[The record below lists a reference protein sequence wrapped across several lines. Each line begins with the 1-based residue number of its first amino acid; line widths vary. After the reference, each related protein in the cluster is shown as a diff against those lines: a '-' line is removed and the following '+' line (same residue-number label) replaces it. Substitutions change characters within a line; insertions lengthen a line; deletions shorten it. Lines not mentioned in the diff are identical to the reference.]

1 MEATTKAAASRRLRD
16 RLPRFRG
23 GVRETRRA
31 RGNRKRYGDVIVFL
45 FLTMIG
51 LFSAL
56 PLVMAVGMF
65 LKPLNELFYYPP
77 TILPSHPT
85 LDNFV
90 MLFSLMKTT
99 WVPFARYAF
108 NTLFITLAATIGHI
122 LLASLAAYP
131 LAKVDFIGRKTINAM
146 VMFSL
151 MFVASINDIANYLT
165 ISWLGWLDTYLAA
178 IIPSMGA
185 SLGLFIMINYM
196 RTIPDS
202 LIEASRIDGC
212 SEFGTYR
219 RIIMPMA
226 KPAYLTV
233 LILMFQQL
241 WNQNNADY
249 VYNENLKTLP
259 YALTQ
264 ITTGGLIRTGAAQAV
279 GVLMLI
285 VPAAVFIVNQ
295 TKIIDTMATSGIKE

>member
-1 MEATTKAAASRRLRD
+1 MAKETQAVLLPGEKPKIKFRYSRI
-16 RLPRFRG
+16 
-23 GVRETRRA
+23 RRA
-31 RGNRKRYGDVIVFL
+31 KGNRKRYGDFIVFAL
-45 FLTMIG
+45 LAVIG
-51 LFSAL
+51 TFSAL
-56 PLVMAVGMF
+56 PLIMSVGMS

-99 WVPFARYAF
+99 WVPFERYAF
-108 NTLFITLAATIGHI
+108 NTLFITLTTTFGHI
-122 LLASLAAYP
+122 ILASLAAYP
-131 LAKVDFIGRKTINAM
+131 LAKINFIGRKTLNAM
-146 VMFSL
+146 ITFSL
-151 MFVASINDIANYLT
+151 MFVASVNDIANYLT

-202 LIEASRIDGC
+202 LIEAARIDGC
-212 SEFGTYR
+212 SELTTYW

-241 WNQNNADY
+241 WNQNNAAY
-249 VYNENLKTLP
+249 VYQENLKTLP
-259 YALTQ
+259 YALSQ
-264 ITTGGLIRTGAAQAV
+264 ITTGGLIRQGAAQAV
-279 GVLMLI
+279 GVLMLL
-285 VPAAVFIVNQ
+285 VPATVFIINQ

>member
-1 MEATTKAAASRRLRD
+1 MAKQMAVSTPLTENPPKVKFRRSSRI
-16 RLPRFRG
+16 
-23 GVRETRRA
+23 RRA
-31 RGNRKRYGDVIVFL
+31 KGNRKRYGDVIVFV
-45 FLTMIG
+45 FLALIG
-51 LFSAL
+51 AFSAL
-56 PLVMAVGMF
+56 PLIMSVGMS

-85 LDNFV
+85 LDNFT

-99 WVPFARYAF
+99 WVPFERYAF
-108 NTLFITLAATIGHI
+108 NTLFITLTTTFGHI
-122 LLASLAAYP
+122 ILASLAAYP
-131 LAKVDFIGRKTINAM
+131 LAKVKFIGRKTINTM
-146 VMFSL
+146 ITFSL
-151 MFVASINDIANYLT
+151 MFVASVNDIANYLT

-202 LIEASRIDGC
+202 LIEAARIDGC
-212 SEFGTYR
+212 SELTTYW
-219 RIIMPMA
+219 RIIMPMS

-241 WNQNNADY
+241 WNQNNAAY
-249 VYNENLKTLP
+249 VYQENLKTLP
-259 YALTQ
+259 YALSQ
-264 ITTGGLIRTGAAQAV
+264 ITTGGLIRQGAAQAV
-279 GVLMLI
+279 GVLMLL
-285 VPAAVFIVNQ
+285 VPATVFIINQ

>member
-1 MEATTKAAASRRLRD
+1 MAKTMQAVVGGEQPKVK
-16 RLPRFRG
+16 FRHT
-23 GVRETRRA
+23 RARRA
-31 RGNRKRYGDVIVFL
+31 KGNRKRYGDVIVFA
-45 FLTMIG
+45 FLAIIG

-56 PLVMAVGMF
+56 PLVMSVGMS

-99 WVPFARYAF
+99 WVPFERYAF
-108 NTLFITLAATIGHI
+108 NTLFITLTTTFGHI
-122 LLASLAAYP
+122 ILASLAAYP
-131 LAKVDFIGRKTINAM
+131 LAKINFIGRKTLNAM
-146 VMFSL
+146 ITFSL
-151 MFVASINDIANYLT
+151 MFVASVNDIANYIT

-202 LIEASRIDGC
+202 LIEAARIDGC
-212 SEFGTYR
+212 SELTTYW

-241 WNQNNADY
+241 WNQNNAAY
-249 VYNENLKTLP
+249 VYQENLKTLP
-259 YALTQ
+259 YALSQ
-264 ITTGGLIRTGAAQAV
+264 ITTGGLIRQGAAQAV
-279 GVLMLI
+279 GVLMLL
-285 VPAAVFIVNQ
+285 VPATVFIINQ

>member
-1 MEATTKAAASRRLRD
+1 MAKQAVAQPKVKFRHSR
-16 RLPRFRG
+16 
-23 GVRETRRA
+23 TIRRA
-31 RGNRKRYGDVIVFL
+31 KGNRKRYGDFIVL
-45 FLTMIG
+45 AILALIG
-51 LFSAL
+51 AFSAL
-56 PLVMAVGMF
+56 PLIMSVGMS

-77 TILPSHPT
+77 TILPSQPT
-85 LDNFV
+85 LDNFI

-99 WVPFARYAF
+99 WVPFERYAF
-108 NTLFITLAATIGHI
+108 NTLFITLSATAGHI

-131 LAKVDFIGRKTINAM
+131 LAKIKFIGNKTINAM
-146 VMFSL
+146 ITFSL

-202 LIEASRIDGC
+202 LIEAARIDGC
-212 SEFGTYR
+212 SELTTYW
-219 RIIMPMA
+219 RIIMPMS

-241 WNQNNADY
+241 WNQNNAAY
-249 VYNENLKTLP
+249 VYQENLKTLP
-259 YALTQ
+259 YALSQ
-264 ITTGGLIRTGAAQAV
+264 ITTGGLIRQGAAQAV
-279 GVLMLI
+279 GVLMLL
-285 VPAAVFIVNQ
+285 VPATVFIVNQ
-295 TKIIDTMATSGIKE
+295 TKIIDTMASSGIKE